1 MRGFEFQRLRVF
13 DAAARAAQEVDRLA
27 RKIPLYHRALRDQL
41 MRAVISVVLNIAE
54 GADEYS
60 PREKVRFYR
69 MARRSA
75 AESAAAL
82 ELLVRFGALSR
93 SEVAIAIE
101 LLNQVAAML
110 SNMMHKMEE
119 PDLRTA
125 PHPQVGPGP
134 GAGPGPQFTK
144 SDAP

>member
-60 PREKVRFYR
+60 PKEKVRFYR

-82 ELLVRFGALSR
+82 ELLIRFGAITR
-93 SEVAIAIE
+93 SDAASALE

-110 SNMMHKMEE
+110 SNMMR
-119 PDLRTA
+119 RTESEDFRS
-125 PHPQVGPGP
+125 PHPQVGAGP
-134 GAGPGPQFTK
+134 GAGAGPQFPVNKTQ
-144 SDAP
+144 